1 MIVVVSDLHL
11 SEGRHPD
18 TRKLA
23 PTEDFFF
30 DEEFSRFLEGFY
42 SGALEPIHLII
53 NGDLFDFLQVPITR
67 EEIDR
72 SDHLKGLSEKEKAYI
87 CKYGAKTDEAST
99 ILKLEKI
106 ARGHPVFFDSLHN
119 FLAKGNRLTI
129 IIGNHDIE
137 LFWPG
142 VQECFRRLVRVDELA
157 SKAGVSESMAANVR
171 FSPWFYYDR
180 DYSFYAEHGNQYEEL
195 NSFRYFLYP
204 VLPRRQSE
212 LNLPV
217 GSLFVRYLL
226 NKVERINP
234 FADNIKPNTKYI
246 AWVLKNNPLSVRR
259 LLKLLGQFVVT
270 LAKSYRRSGSLSS
283 YSSLDIAKFQQET
296 DQRMA
301 ELCREYALQGDPGAP
316 NHPLRRIIGLHK
328 RPINDSKSR
337 FLWREFFAYLDVWL
351 FLIGGMGGGLL
362 LILALFFSWSSVVSG
377 VALVAF
383 IISITA
389 GDIFFSI
396 GSNMSK
402 ENIRAV
408 EAIYGYLN
416 SSDNVV
422 RYLTFGHTHEPEIA
436 KIGDDGLYF
445 NTGTWGVIFDDQEAL
460 LREKKQ
466 FAALILD
473 EPGAEPRLMRWND
486 GLGAL
491 EILPLFDSC

>member
-30 DEEFSRFLEGFY
+30 DGEFSRFLEGFD
-42 SGALEPIHLII
+42 SGSPEPVHLII
-53 NGDLFDFLQVPITR
+53 NGDLFDFLQVSITR
-67 EEIDR
+67 EEIER
-72 SDHLKGLSEKEKAYI
+72 SDHLRGLSEQEKAYI
-87 CKYGAKTDEAST
+87 CKYGAKTDELST
-99 ILKLEKI
+99 IIKLEKI

-119 FLAKGNRLTI
+119 FIAKGNRLTI

-142 VQECFRRLVRVDELA
+142 VQECFLRLVRVDELA
-157 SKAGVSESMAANVR
+157 LNAANGGDLAANVR

-180 DYSFYAEHGNQYEEL
+180 DYRFYAEHGNQYEEL
-195 NSFRYFLYP
+195 NSFRHFLYP
-204 VLPRRQSE
+204 VLPRRRSE
-212 LNLPV
+212 INLPV

-226 NKVERINP
+226 NKVENINP

-246 AWVLKNNPLSVRR
+246 AWVLRNNPLNLPR
-259 LLKLLGQFVVT
+259 LLKLLGQFVVA
-270 LAKSYRRSGSLSS
+270 LAKSFRRSGSLSK
-283 YSSLDIAKFQQET
+283 YSSLDAVKFQQET
-296 DQRMA
+296 DRRMA
-301 ELCREYALQGDPGAP
+301 ELCRDYALRGDPDAS

-351 FLIGGMGGGLL
+351 FLIGGLGGGLI
-362 LILALFFSWSSVVSG
+362 LILALFFGWSSVVIG
-377 VALVAF
+377 AALVAL

-402 ENIRAV
+402 ENILAV
-408 EAIYGYLN
+408 EEIYSYLN
-416 SSDNVV
+416 DSGNVV
-422 RYLTFGHTHEPEIA
+422 RYLTFGHTHDPEIA
-436 KIGDDGLYF
+436 KIGDDGFYF

-473 EPGAEPRLMRWND
+473 EPGAEPKLMRWND

-491 EILPLFDSC
+491 EILPLFDS